1 MAGEKLGLPVG
12 LNNRALCCKIT
23 GFLPIHVVVAN
34 RNTAMFDYLSLT
46 LPTKWRA
53 ELTQTTKVRVRVRV
67 RVGVKVRVTVRVRV
81 SCRPSGAQ
89 S

>member
-53 ELTQTTKVRVRVRV
+53 ELTQTTKV
-67 RVGVKVRVTVRVRV
+67 GDPCCGPLPATL
-81 SCRPSGAQ
+81 SHSPTHSLTH
-89 S
+89 SLTHL